1 MQFWT
6 LLPSLFLLM
15 FDARL
20 TFMFFHQPPRPNRS
34 AVRWKRPE
42 MPRRISWGWDAIT
55 SDQAQA
61 RRSRKIYHTA
71 HVRIRR
77 PLLGNTHNFF
87 KIPKLIAKVI
97 NIIHEIYFDIINFT
111 RKSARIFMRRS
122 NGALTRSFVCFCPRQ
137 LGDVFW
143 SNLWRC
149 KIFVKRD

>member
-6 LLPSLFLLM
+6 SLFLDKPISDYVWCTINVYV
-15 FDARL
+15 FS
-20 TFMFFHQPPRPNRS
+20 HQPPRPNRS

-71 HVRIRR
+71 HVRIRQ

-87 KIPKLIAKVI
+87 KIPKIIAKVI

-122 NGALTRSFVCFCPRQ
+122 NGAFDPIICLFLPTPIRWCILVKSLT
-137 LGDVFW
+137 L
-143 SNLWRC
+143 
-149 KIFVKRD
+149 